1 MEVNEEKVI
10 VPTDRLVQT
19 YIKIRDARETKKR
32 EFEAQDQEFDSQLKT
47 IAAELMETCKTV
59 GADSIK
65 TPFGTVIRSI
75 KSRYWTNDWDSM
87 YDFIQEHSMFAL
99 LEKRIHQSN
108 MKQFLEE
115 NPDVK
120 PAGLNI
126 DSEYTITVRRSK

>member
-1 MEVNEEKVI
+1 MGVEGDVEAVGTDKMVEVYV
-10 VPTDRLVQT
+10 
-19 YIKIRDARETKKR
+19 KIRDRRNELKKQ
-32 EFEAQDQEFDSQLKT
+32 FEEQDAELESKLKT
-47 IAAELMETCKTV
+47 IASELAEICKTN

-65 TPFGTVIRSI
+65 TQYGTVIRSI

-87 YDFIQEHSMFAL
+87 YTFIAENDVFAL
-99 LEKRIHQSN
+99 LEKRLHQSN

-126 DSEYTITVRRSK
+126 DNEYTITVRRK